1 MRIEDFN
8 SRLRDSILVADGAMG
23 SMLYEVLG
31 PQHCF
36 DEINLTGPEAVF
48 RIHQSYISA
57 GAQLIK
63 TNTFGANRHK
73 LAPHGLAESA
83 ARINHSG
90 VKVAREARE
99 AAAREVL
106 IIFREQAAAL
116 EERGVDLYLLETF
129 ADLDEILLAIDAIR
143 AFSRLPIVAEM
154 TFSEENRTFAG
165 LRPRD

>member
-73 LAPHGLAESA
+73 LAPHGLAEST
-83 ARINHSG
+83 ARINHAG
-90 VKVAREARE
+90 VKAAREARE
-99 AAAREVL
+99 AAASAVIIAGSIGPLGVARQVSPLPDDEVL
-106 IIFREQAAAL
+106 SIFHEQAAAL
-116 EERGVDLYLLETF
+116 EER
-129 ADLDEILLAIDAIR
+129 
-143 AFSRLPIVAEM
+143 
-154 TFSEENRTFAG
+154 
-165 LRPRD
+165 